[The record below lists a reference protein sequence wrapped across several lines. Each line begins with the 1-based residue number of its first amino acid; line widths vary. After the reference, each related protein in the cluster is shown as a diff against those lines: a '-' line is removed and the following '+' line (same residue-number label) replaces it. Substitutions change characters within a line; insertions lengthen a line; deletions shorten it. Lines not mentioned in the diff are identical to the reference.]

1 MDSPQICNFVL
12 INKHVMEEANL
23 VKDLALILISA
34 GVFTIISKA
43 LKQPLILGYIV
54 AGFLVG
60 PHMGLFP
67 TVTSTAE
74 VKEWSD
80 IGIIFLLF
88 ALGLEFSFK
97 KLLKVGSSA
106 LITAMTQCVGMFILG
121 FLVGEAIG
129 WSNMES
135 IFLGGMLS
143 MSSTTI
149 IIKAYDDLGYKERP
163 FAPLVFGALVF
174 EDLIAVVLMV
184 LLSTMAVSNK
194 FAGGEMLMG
203 LGKLVFFLILWF
215 LVGIY
220 MIPTILKKA
229 HKYLNDEILLLVS
242 LGLCFVMVSLA
253 SLAGFSEALGAFVMG
268 SILAETLESEH
279 IMHLTKGIK
288 DLFGAI
294 FFVSVGMMV
303 DPHIIA
309 TNWGTILVL
318 TITVMVG
325 ILFFST
331 SGAVLAGQG
340 LDNAVHAGFSLAQL
354 GEFSFIIAGLGVS
367 LGVMRDFIYPVIITV
382 SVITTFTTPYMI
394 KAGTPAYEYLIKKL
408 PEQFVLK
415 INSFSSQ
422 ERHNSAA
429 AQNEWKRLI
438 KELALRVLL
447 YGVILIAID
456 LGSHIFLDKYIIS
469 RLDGLTPFV
478 RNLISVVVTLVVMSP
493 FLVGIAISG
502 NDINRSSI
510 KLIKAKQANIW
521 PVISLALLR
530 ILIAMG
536 FVLSVIATHFHLAFW
551 TFLLILAS
559 GVAFFF
565 IGRRSI
571 SKFTIVEDR
580 FMANL
585 NEKEQQQRRMAP
597 VTSKVSDKMSRYNV
611 KTDMLTISPDSLYAG
626 KQLRDLP
633 FRHKSGVNIVK
644 IVRGSRTIMI
654 PTGTEM
660 VFPYD
665 KLLAVGTKEQLA
677 EFRKDMNEN
686 VYVQE
691 PDAETLAPR
700 EFQLDSITLKEDSWL
715 TGKTLLETDMR
726 SYGCMV
732 ISVVSDGQVTTNP
745 KPDYRFKAGD
755 TVWLAGEKSAC
766 EWWD

>member
-1 MDSPQICNFVL
+1 
-12 INKHVMEEANL
+12 MEEANL
-23 VKDLALILISA
+23 LKDLALILISA

-43 LKQPLILGYIV
+43 LKQPLILGYIL

-74 VKEWSD
+74 VSEWSE

-121 FLVGEAIG
+121 FMVGEAIG

-149 IIKAYDDLGYKERP
+149 IIKAYDDLGLKDKP

-184 LLSTMAVSNK
+184 LLSTLAVSNK

-203 LGKLVFFLILWF
+203 LVKLVFFLILWF

-220 MIPTILKKA
+220 LIPTLLKKA
-229 HKYLNDEILLLVS
+229 QKYLNDEILLLVS
-242 LGLCFVMVSLA
+242 IGLCFVMVTLA
-253 SLAGFSEALGAFVMG
+253 TLAGFSAALGAFVMG

-279 IMHLTKGIK
+279 IMQLVKGIK
-288 DLFGAI
+288 DMFGAI

-303 DPHIIA
+303 DPNVIVEY
-309 TNWGTILVL
+309 WGTILVL

-394 KAGTPAYEYLIKKL
+394 KAGTPAFHFLLKKL
-408 PEQFVLK
+408 PSQFVEK
-415 INSFSSQ
+415 INSFSAQ
-422 ERHNSAA
+422 DRDNSAA
-429 AQNEWKRLI
+429 EQNEWKRLI
-438 KELALRVLL
+438 KELALRMLL
-447 YGVILIAID
+447 YGVVLIALN
-456 LGSHIFLDKYIIS
+456 LGSHLFLDKFLNS
-469 RLDGLTPFV
+469 RLDSLSPFV
-478 RNLISVVVTLVVMSP
+478 RNIISVVVTIVLMSP
-493 FLVGIAISG
+493 FLVGFALSGDQISK
-502 NDINRSSI
+502 SSI
-510 KLIKAKQANIW
+510 KLIKEKRSNLW

-536 FVLSVIATHFHLAFW
+536 FVISVIASHFNLAFW
-551 TFLLILAS
+551 TILLIFIS

-571 SKFTIVEDR
+571 SKFTMVEDR

-585 NEKEQQQRRMAP
+585 NEKEQHQRRMTP
-597 VTSKVSDKMSRYNV
+597 VTSSVSDKMSRYNV

-626 KQLRDLP
+626 KPLKELP

-665 KLLAVGTKEQLA
+665 KLLAVGTREQLA
-677 EFRKDMNEN
+677 EFRKDMAEEI
-686 VYVQE
+686 YVPE
-691 PDAETLAPR
+691 KTAADALAPR
-700 EFQLDSITLKEDSWL
+700 EFQLESITLKDDSWL
-715 TGKTLLETDMR
+715 TGKTLRDTNMR

-745 KPDYRFKAGD
+745 QPDYRFKSGD
-755 TVWLAGEKSAC
+755 VVWLAGEKSAC

>member
-1 MDSPQICNFVL
+1 
-12 INKHVMEEANL
+12 MEEANL

-67 TVTSTAE
+67 TVSSTAE

-149 IIKAYDDLGYKERP
+149 IIKAYDDLGYKDRP

-220 MIPTILKKA
+220 MIPTILKKT

-279 IMHLTKGIK
+279 IMHLVKGIK

-303 DPHIIA
+303 DPQVIA
-309 TNWGTILVL
+309 GNWGTILVL
-318 TITVMVG
+318 TITVMAG

-367 LGVMRDFIYPVIITV
+367 LGVMREFIYPVIITV
-382 SVITTFTTPYMI
+382 SVLTTFTTPYMI

-408 PEQFVLK
+408 PEQFVEK

-422 ERHNSAA
+422 DRHNTAA
-429 AQNEWKRLI
+429 AQNEWKKLI

-456 LGSHIFLDKYIIS
+456 LGSHLFLDKYIIN
-469 RLDGLTPFV
+469 RLDGFTPFV
-478 RNLISVVVTLVVMSP
+478 RNLISVVVTLIVMSP
-493 FLVGIAISG
+493 FLVGIAMSG

-530 ILIAMG
+530 IMIAMG
-536 FVLSVIATHFHLAFW
+536 FVVSVIASHFNLAFW
-551 TFLLILAS
+551 TILLILIS

-597 VTSKVSDKMSRYNV
+597 VTSKVTDKMARYNV

-626 KQLRDLP
+626 KPLRDLP

-654 PTGTEM
+654 PTGTEV

-677 EFRKDMNEN
+677 EFRKDMSDN
-686 VYVQE
+686 VSVQE
-691 PDAETLAPR
+691 PDADALAPR

-755 TVWLAGEKSAC
+755 IVWLAGEKSAC

>member
-1 MDSPQICNFVL
+1 
-12 INKHVMEEANL
+12 MEEANL

-67 TVTSTAE
+67 TVSSTAE

-149 IIKAYDDLGYKERP
+149 IIKAYDDLGYKDRP

-220 MIPTILKKA
+220 MIPTILKKT

-279 IMHLTKGIK
+279 IMHLVKGIK

-303 DPHIIA
+303 DPQVIA
-309 TNWGTILVL
+309 GNWGTILVL
-318 TITVMVG
+318 TITVMAG

-367 LGVMRDFIYPVIITV
+367 LGVMREFIYPVIITV
-382 SVITTFTTPYMI
+382 SVLTTFTTPYMI

-408 PEQFVLK
+408 PEQFVEK

-422 ERHNSAA
+422 DRHNTAA
-429 AQNEWKRLI
+429 AQNEWKKLI

-456 LGSHIFLDKYIIS
+456 LGSHLFLDKYIIN
-469 RLDGLTPFV
+469 RLDGFTPFV
-478 RNLISVVVTLVVMSP
+478 RNLISVVVTLIVMSP
-493 FLVGIAISG
+493 FLVGIAMSG

-530 ILIAMG
+530 IMIAMG
-536 FVLSVIATHFHLAFW
+536 FVVSVIASHFNLAFW
-551 TFLLILAS
+551 TILLILIS

-597 VTSKVSDKMSRYNV
+597 VTSKVTDKMARYNV

-626 KQLRDLP
+626 KPLRDLP

-654 PTGTEM
+654 PTGTEV

-677 EFRKDMNEN
+677 EFRKDMSDN
-686 VYVQE
+686 VSVQE
-691 PDAETLAPR
+691 PDADALAPR

-755 TVWLAGEKSAC
+755 IVWLAGEKSAC
-766 EWWD
+766 EWWN

>member
-1 MDSPQICNFVL
+1 MT
-12 INKHVMEEANL
+12 EEANL

-34 GVFTIISKA
+34 GIFTIISKA

-67 TVTSTAE
+67 TVTSTTT
-74 VKEWSD
+74 VDQWSE

-106 LITAMTQCVGMFILG
+106 LITAMTQCLGMFILG

-149 IIKAYDDLGYKERP
+149 IIKAYDDLGMKERP

-203 LGKLVFFLILWF
+203 LAKLVFFLILWF

-229 HKYLNDEILLLVS
+229 HKYLNDEILLVVS
-242 LGLCFVMVSLA
+242 IGLCFVMVTLA
-253 SLAGFSEALGAFVMG
+253 SLAGFSAALGAFVMG

-279 IMHLTKGIK
+279 IMNLVKGIK

-303 DPHIIA
+303 DPQVIVL
-309 TNWGTILVL
+309 NWGTILVL

-367 LGVMRDFIYPVIITV
+367 LGVMRGFIYPVIITV

-394 KAGTPAYEYLIKKL
+394 KAGTPAYHWLMKKL
-408 PEQFVLK
+408 PPRFLER
-415 INSFSSQ
+415 INSFAGQ
-422 ERHNSAA
+422 ERENSAA
-429 AQNEWKRLI
+429 AQNEWKHLI
-438 KELALRVLL
+438 RELSLRVLL
-447 YGVILIAID
+447 YGVILVAINMGEH
-456 LGSHIFLDKYIIS
+456 LLLDKLLNE
-469 RLDGLTPFV
+469 RFDAFTPFA
-478 RNLISVVVTLVVMSP
+478 RNIISVVVTIIVMSP
-493 FLVGIAISG
+493 FLVGIAVSG
-502 NDINRSSI
+502 NDINRSSL
-510 KLIKAKQANIW
+510 KLIRAKQSNIW

-536 FVLSVIATHFHLAFW
+536 FVVSVIASHFDLAFW
-551 TFLLILAS
+551 TILLILVS
-559 GVAFFF
+559 GVVFVS

-571 SKFTIVEDR
+571 SKFTVVEDR

-585 NEKEQQQRRMAP
+585 NEKEQRQRRMTP
-597 VTSKVSDKMSRYNV
+597 VTSSVSDKMSRYNV
-611 KTDMLTISPDSLYAG
+611 KTDMITISADSLYAG
-626 KQLRDLP
+626 KKLRELP

-644 IVRGSRTIMI
+644 ILRGSRSIMI
-654 PTGTEM
+654 PAGDEV
-660 VFPYD
+660 VFPFD
-665 KLLAVGTKEQLA
+665 KLLAVGTREQLQ
-677 EFRKDMNEN
+677 EFRKDMAEN
-686 VYVQE
+686 IFVPEQS
-691 PDAETLAPR
+691 DALAPR
-700 EFQLDSITLKEDSWL
+700 EFELESITLKDDSWL

-732 ISVVSDGQVTTNP
+732 ISVVSEGQVTTNP
-745 KPDYRFKAGD
+745 RPDYRFKSGD

>member
-1 MDSPQICNFVL
+1 
-12 INKHVMEEANL
+12 MEEANL

-67 TVTSTAE
+67 TVTSTVQ

-97 KLLKVGSSA
+97 KLIKVGSSA
-106 LITAMTQCVGMFILG
+106 LITAMTQCLGMFILG

-149 IIKAYDDLGYKERP
+149 IIKAYDDLGYKDRP

-203 LGKLVFFLILWF
+203 LAKLVFFLILWF
-215 LVGIY
+215 LIGIY

-229 HKYLNDEILLLVS
+229 HNYLNDEILLLVS

-303 DPHIIA
+303 DPHVIA
-309 TNWGTILVL
+309 EHWGTILVL
-318 TITVMVG
+318 TITVMTG

-340 LDNAVHAGFSLAQL
+340 LENAVHAGFSLAQL

-394 KAGTPAYEYLIKKL
+394 KAGTPAYLYLIKKL
-408 PEQFVLK
+408 PAQFVNR
-415 INSFSSQ
+415 INAFSTQ
-422 ERHNSAA
+422 ERQNSAA

-438 KELALRVLL
+438 KEVALRVLL
-447 YGVILIAID
+447 YSVILIAID
-456 LGSHIFLDKYIIS
+456 LGSHLFLDKYIIS
-469 RLDGLTPFV
+469 RLDSLTPIV
-478 RNLISVVVTLVVMSP
+478 RNLISVVVTLAVMSP

-502 NDINRSSI
+502 KDINSSSI
-510 KLIKAKQANIW
+510 KLIKAKQSNVW
-521 PVISLALLR
+521 PVISLVLLR
-530 ILIAMG
+530 NLIAMG
-536 FVLSVIATHFHLAFW
+536 FVVSVIASHFNLAFW
-551 TFLLILAS
+551 TILLIIVS
-559 GVAFFF
+559 GVAFFL

-571 SKFTIVEDR
+571 SKFTVVEDR

-585 NEKEQQQRRMAP
+585 NEKEQQQRRMTP
-597 VTSKVSDKMSRYNV
+597 VTSSVSDKMSRYNV
-611 KTDMLTISPDSLYAG
+611 KTDMITISADSLYAG
-626 KQLRDLP
+626 KMLKDLP

-644 IVRGSRTIMI
+644 IIRGSRSIMI
-654 PTGTEM
+654 PKGDEV
-660 VFPYD
+660 VFPFD

-677 EFRKDMNEN
+677 EFRKDMAEN
-686 VYVQE
+686 VYVPE
-691 PDAETLAPR
+691 EADAETLAPR
-700 EFQLDSITLKEDSWL
+700 QFELESITLKEDSWL
-715 TGKTLLETDMR
+715 TGKTLRETDMR

-745 KPDYRFKAGD
+745 KPDYRFKEGD
-755 TVWLAGEKSAC
+755 IVWLAGEKSAC
-766 EWWD
+766 DWWA

>member
-1 MDSPQICNFVL
+1 MT
-12 INKHVMEEANL
+12 EEANL

-34 GVFTIISKA
+34 GIFTIISKA

-67 TVTSTAE
+67 TVTSTTT
-74 VKEWSD
+74 VDQWSE

-106 LITAMTQCVGMFILG
+106 LITAMTQCLGMFILG

-149 IIKAYDDLGYKERP
+149 IIKAYDDLGMKERP

-203 LGKLVFFLILWF
+203 LAKLVFFLILWF

-229 HKYLNDEILLLVS
+229 HKYLNDEILLVVS
-242 LGLCFVMVSLA
+242 IGLCFVMVTLA
-253 SLAGFSEALGAFVMG
+253 SLAGFSAALGAFVMG

-279 IMHLTKGIK
+279 IMNLVKGIK

-303 DPHIIA
+303 DPQVIVL
-309 TNWGTILVL
+309 NWGTILVL

-367 LGVMRDFIYPVIITV
+367 LGVMRGFIYPVIITV

-394 KAGTPAYEYLIKKL
+394 KAGTPAYHWLMKKL
-408 PEQFVLK
+408 PPRFLER
-415 INSFSSQ
+415 INSFAGQ
-422 ERHNSAA
+422 ERENSAA
-429 AQNEWKRLI
+429 AQNEWKHLI
-438 KELALRVLL
+438 RELTLRVLL
-447 YGVILIAID
+447 YGVILVAINMGEH
-456 LGSHIFLDKYIIS
+456 LFLDKLLNE
-469 RLDGLTPFV
+469 RFDAFTPFA
-478 RNLISVVVTLVVMSP
+478 RNIISVVVTIIVMSP
-493 FLVGIAISG
+493 FLVGIAVSG
-502 NDINRSSI
+502 NEINRSSL
-510 KLIKAKQANIW
+510 KLIRAKQSNIW

-536 FVLSVIATHFHLAFW
+536 FVVSVIASHFNLAFW
-551 TFLLILAS
+551 TILLILVS
-559 GVAFFF
+559 GVVFVS

-571 SKFTIVEDR
+571 SKFTVVEDR

-585 NEKEQQQRRMAP
+585 NEKEQRQRRMTP
-597 VTSKVSDKMSRYNV
+597 VTSSVSDKMSRYNV
-611 KTDMLTISPDSLYAG
+611 KTDMITISADSLYAG
-626 KQLRDLP
+626 KKLRELP

-644 IVRGSRTIMI
+644 ILRGSRSIMI
-654 PTGTEM
+654 PAGDEV
-660 VFPYD
+660 VFPFD
-665 KLLAVGTKEQLA
+665 KLLAVGTREQLQ
-677 EFRKDMNEN
+677 EFRKDMAEN
-686 VYVQE
+686 IFVPEQS
-691 PDAETLAPR
+691 DALAPR
-700 EFQLDSITLKEDSWL
+700 EFELESITLKDDSWL

-732 ISVVSDGQVTTNP
+732 ISVVSEGQVTTNP
-745 KPDYRFKAGD
+745 RPDYRFKSGD

>member
-1 MDSPQICNFVL
+1 
-12 INKHVMEEANL
+12 MEEANL

-67 TVTSTAE
+67 TVSSTAE

-149 IIKAYDDLGYKERP
+149 IIKAYDDLGYKDRP

-203 LGKLVFFLILWF
+203 LAKLVFFLILWF

-279 IMHLTKGIK
+279 IMHLVKGIK

-303 DPHIIA
+303 DPQVIA
-309 TNWGTILVL
+309 GHWGTILVL
-318 TITVMVG
+318 TITVMLG
-325 ILFFST
+325 ILFCST

-408 PEQFVLK
+408 PEDFVKK

-422 ERHNSAA
+422 ERNNTAA

-438 KELALRVLL
+438 KQLALRVLL

-456 LGSHIFLDKYIIS
+456 LGSHLFLDKYIIN
-469 RLDGLTPFV
+469 RLDSVAPFV
-478 RNLISVVVTLVVMSP
+478 RNLISVVITLVVMSP

-510 KLIKAKQANIW
+510 KLIKARQANVW

-551 TFLLILAS
+551 TFLLILVS

-597 VTSKVSDKMSRYNV
+597 VTSKVSDKMARYNV

-686 VYVQE
+686 VSVQE
-691 PDAETLAPR
+691 PDADALAPR

-732 ISVVSDGQVTTNP
+732 ISVVSDGQITTNP
-745 KPDYRFKAGD
+745 KPDYRFRAGD
-755 TVWLAGEKSAC
+755 IVWLAGEKSAC

>member
-1 MDSPQICNFVL
+1 
-12 INKHVMEEANL
+12 MEEANL

-149 IIKAYDDLGYKERP
+149 IIKAYDDLGYKDRP

-203 LGKLVFFLILWF
+203 LAKLVFFLILWF

-279 IMHLTKGIK
+279 IMHLTQGIK

-303 DPHIIA
+303 DPHVIA
-309 TNWGTILVL
+309 EHWGTILVL
-318 TITVMVG
+318 TITVMAG
-325 ILFFST
+325 ILFCST

-394 KAGTPAYEYLIKKL
+394 KAGTPAYQYLLKKL
-408 PEQFVLK
+408 PEQFVAK

-422 ERHNSAA
+422 ERNNTAA

-438 KELALRVLL
+438 KQLALRVLL

-456 LGSHIFLDKYIIS
+456 LGSHLFLDKYIIN
-469 RLDGLTPFV
+469 RLDSFAPFV
-478 RNLISVVVTLVVMSP
+478 RNLISVIITLVVMSP

-502 NDINRSSI
+502 DDINRSSI
-510 KLIKAKQANIW
+510 KLIKARQANVW

-551 TFLLILAS
+551 TFLLILVS

-686 VYVQE
+686 VFVQE
-691 PDAETLAPR
+691 PAADALAPR

-732 ISVVSDGQVTTNP
+732 ISVVSDGQITTNP
-745 KPDYRFKAGD
+745 KPDYRFRAGD
-755 TVWLAGEKSAC
+755 IVWLAGEKSAC

>member
-1 MDSPQICNFVL
+1 
-12 INKHVMEEANL
+12 MEEANL

-149 IIKAYDDLGYKERP
+149 IIKAYDDLGYKDRP

-203 LGKLVFFLILWF
+203 LAKLVFFLILWF

-303 DPHIIA
+303 DPHVIA
-309 TNWGTILVL
+309 EHWGTILVL
-318 TITVMVG
+318 TITVMAG

-394 KAGTPAYEYLIKKL
+394 KAGTPAYEFLIKKL
-408 PEQFVLK
+408 PEQFVNR
-415 INSFSSQ
+415 INSFSTQ
-422 ERHNSAA
+422 DRNNTAA

-438 KELALRVLL
+438 KNLALRVLL

-469 RLDGLTPFV
+469 RLESLTPFV
-478 RNLISVVVTLVVMSP
+478 RNLISVVITLAVMSP

-502 NDINRSSI
+502 DDINRSSI
-510 KLIKAKQANIW
+510 KLIKARQANLW

-536 FVLSVIATHFHLAFW
+536 FVLSVIATHFNLAFW
-551 TFLLILAS
+551 TFLLILVS

-585 NEKEQQQRRMAP
+585 NEKEQRQRRMAP
-597 VTSKVSDKMSRYNV
+597 VSSSVSDKMSRYNV
-611 KTDMLTISPDSLYAG
+611 KTDMITISADSLYAG
-626 KQLRDLP
+626 KMLRDLP

-644 IVRGSRTIMI
+644 IIRGSRSIMI
-654 PTGTEM
+654 PKGEEM
-660 VFPYD
+660 IFPMD

-677 EFRKDMNEN
+677 EFRKDMTEN
-686 VYVQE
+686 VYVPE
-691 PDAETLAPR
+691 ETDADALAPR
-700 EFQLDSITLKEDSWL
+700 AFELESITLKEDSWL
-715 TGKTLLETDMR
+715 TGKTLRETDMR

-755 TVWLAGEKSAC
+755 IVWLAGEKSAC
-766 EWWD
+766 DWWA

>member
-1 MDSPQICNFVL
+1 
-12 INKHVMEEANL
+12 MEEANL

-67 TVTSTAE
+67 TVTSTVQ

-97 KLLKVGSSA
+97 KLIKVGSSA
-106 LITAMTQCVGMFILG
+106 LITAMTQCLGMFILG

-149 IIKAYDDLGYKERP
+149 IIKAYDDLGYKDRP

-203 LGKLVFFLILWF
+203 LAKLVFFLILWF
-215 LVGIY
+215 LIGIY

-229 HKYLNDEILLLVS
+229 HNYLNDEILLLVS

-303 DPHIIA
+303 DPHVIA
-309 TNWGTILVL
+309 EHWGTILVL
-318 TITVMVG
+318 TITVMTG

-340 LDNAVHAGFSLAQL
+340 LENAVHAGFSLAQL

-394 KAGTPAYEYLIKKL
+394 KAGTPAYLYLIKKL
-408 PEQFVLK
+408 PAQFVNR
-415 INSFSSQ
+415 INAFSTQ
-422 ERHNSAA
+422 ERQNSAA

-438 KELALRVLL
+438 KEVALRVLL
-447 YGVILIAID
+447 YSVILIAID
-456 LGSHIFLDKYIIS
+456 LGSHLFLDKYIIS
-469 RLDGLTPFV
+469 RLDSLTPIV
-478 RNLISVVVTLVVMSP
+478 RNLISVVVTLAVMSP

-502 NDINRSSI
+502 KDINSSSI
-510 KLIKAKQANIW
+510 KLIKAKQSNVW
-521 PVISLALLR
+521 PVISLVLLR
-530 ILIAMG
+530 NLIAMG
-536 FVLSVIATHFHLAFW
+536 FVVSVIASHFNLAFW
-551 TFLLILAS
+551 TILLIIVS
-559 GVAFFF
+559 GVAFFL

-571 SKFTIVEDR
+571 SKFTVVEDR

-585 NEKEQQQRRMAP
+585 NEKEQQQRRMTP
-597 VTSKVSDKMSRYNV
+597 VTSSVSDKMSRYNV
-611 KTDMLTISPDSLYAG
+611 KTDMITISADSLYAG
-626 KQLRDLP
+626 KMLKDLP

-644 IVRGSRTIMI
+644 IIRGSRSIMI
-654 PTGTEM
+654 PKGEEM
-660 VFPYD
+660 VFPFD
-665 KLLAVGTKEQLA
+665 KLIAVGTKEQLS
-677 EFRKDMNEN
+677 EFRKDMTES
-686 VYVQE
+686 VYV
-691 PDAETLAPR
+691 PDEKDTDTLAPR
-700 EFQLDSITLKEDSWL
+700 AFQLDSIILKEDSWL
-715 TGKTLLETDMR
+715 TGKTLRETDMR

-745 KPDYRFKAGD
+745 KPDYRFKEGD
-755 TVWLAGEKSAC
+755 IVWLAGEKSAC

>member
-1 MDSPQICNFVL
+1 MS
-12 INKHVMEEANL
+12 EEANL
-23 VKDLALILISA
+23 LKDLALILISA

-43 LKQPLILGYIV
+43 LKQPLILGYIL

-74 VKEWSD
+74 VSEWSE

-121 FLVGEAIG
+121 FMVGEAIG

-149 IIKAYDDLGYKERP
+149 IIKAYDDLGLKDKP

-184 LLSTMAVSNK
+184 LLSTLAVSNK

-203 LGKLVFFLILWF
+203 LIKLVFFLILWF

-220 MIPTILKKA
+220 LIPTLLKKA
-229 HKYLNDEILLLVS
+229 QKYLNDEILLLVS
-242 LGLCFVMVSLA
+242 IGLCFVMVTLA
-253 SLAGFSEALGAFVMG
+253 TLAGFSAALGAFVMG

-279 IMHLTKGIK
+279 IMQLVKGIK
-288 DLFGAI
+288 DMFGAI

-303 DPHIIA
+303 DPNVIA
-309 TNWGTILVL
+309 QYWGTILVL

-394 KAGTPAYEYLIKKL
+394 KAGTPAFHFLLKKL
-408 PEQFVLK
+408 PSQFVEK
-415 INSFSSQ
+415 INSFSAQ
-422 ERHNSAA
+422 DRDNTAA
-429 AQNEWKRLI
+429 EQNEWKRLI
-438 KELALRVLL
+438 KELALRMLL
-447 YGVILIAID
+447 YGVVLIALN
-456 LGSHIFLDKYIIS
+456 LGSHLFLDKFLNN
-469 RLDGLTPFV
+469 RLDSLTPFV
-478 RNLISVVVTLVVMSP
+478 RNLISVVVTIVLMSP
-493 FLVGIAISG
+493 FLVGFALSGDQISK
-502 NDINRSSI
+502 SSI
-510 KLIKAKQANIW
+510 KLIKEKRSNLW

-536 FVLSVIATHFHLAFW
+536 FVISVIASHFNLAFW
-551 TFLLILAS
+551 TILLIFIS

-585 NEKEQQQRRMAP
+585 NEKEQHQRRLAP
-597 VTSKVSDKMSRYNV
+597 VTSSVTDKMSRYNV

-626 KQLRDLP
+626 KSLRELP
-633 FRHKSGVNIVK
+633 FRNKSGVNIVK
-644 IVRGSRTIMI
+644 IVRGSRSIMI
-654 PTGTEM
+654 PTGSEM

-677 EFRKDMNEN
+677 EFRKDMAED
-686 VYVQE
+686 VYVPE
-691 PDAETLAPR
+691 KTAADALAPR
-700 EFQLDSITLKEDSWL
+700 EFQLESITLKDDSWL
-715 TGKTLLETDMR
+715 TGKTLRETDMR

-732 ISVVSDGQVTTNP
+732 ISVVSDGQITTNP
-745 KPDYRFKAGD
+745 KPDYRFKSGD
-755 TVWLAGEKSAC
+755 LVWLAGEKSAC

>member
-1 MDSPQICNFVL
+1 
-12 INKHVMEEANL
+12 MEEANL

-149 IIKAYDDLGYKERP
+149 IIKAYDDLGYKDRP

-203 LGKLVFFLILWF
+203 LAKLVFFLILWF
-215 LVGIY
+215 LIGIY

-279 IMHLTKGIK
+279 IMDLTKGIK

-303 DPHIIA
+303 DPHVIA
-309 TNWGTILVL
+309 EHWGTILVL
-318 TITVMVG
+318 TITVMLG
-325 ILFFST
+325 ILFCST

-394 KAGTPAYEYLIKKL
+394 KAGTPAYEYLLKKL
-408 PEQFVLK
+408 PEQFVAK

-422 ERHNSAA
+422 ERNNTAA

-438 KELALRVLL
+438 KQLALRVLL

-456 LGSHIFLDKYIIS
+456 LGSHLFLDKVIIS
-469 RLDGLTPFV
+469 RLDGLSPFV
-478 RNLISVVVTLVVMSP
+478 RNLISVIVTLVVMSP

-502 NDINRSSI
+502 DEINRSSI
-510 KLIKAKQANIW
+510 KLIKARQANIW

-536 FVLSVIATHFHLAFW
+536 FVLSVIATHFNLAFW
-551 TFLLILAS
+551 TFFLILVS

-686 VYVQE
+686 VFVQE
-691 PDAETLAPR
+691 PAADALAPR

-755 TVWLAGEKSAC
+755 IVWLAGEKSAC

>member
-1 MDSPQICNFVL
+1 
-12 INKHVMEEANL
+12 MEEANL

-67 TVTSTAE
+67 TVTSTVQ

-97 KLLKVGSSA
+97 KLIKVGSSA
-106 LITAMTQCVGMFILG
+106 LITAMTQCLGMFILG

-149 IIKAYDDLGYKERP
+149 IIKAYDDLGYKDRP

-203 LGKLVFFLILWF
+203 LAKLVFFLILWF
-215 LVGIY
+215 LIGIY

-229 HKYLNDEILLLVS
+229 HNYLNDEILLLVS

-303 DPHIIA
+303 DPHVIA
-309 TNWGTILVL
+309 EHWGTILVL
-318 TITVMVG
+318 TITVMTG

-340 LDNAVHAGFSLAQL
+340 LENAVHAGFSLAQL

-394 KAGTPAYEYLIKKL
+394 KAGTPAYLYLIKKL
-408 PEQFVLK
+408 PAQFVNR
-415 INSFSSQ
+415 INAFSTQ
-422 ERHNSAA
+422 ERQNSAA

-438 KELALRVLL
+438 KEVALRVLL
-447 YGVILIAID
+447 YSVILIAID
-456 LGSHIFLDKYIIS
+456 LGSHLFLDKYIIS
-469 RLDGLTPFV
+469 RLDSLTPIV
-478 RNLISVVVTLVVMSP
+478 RNLISVVVTLAVMSP

-502 NDINRSSI
+502 KDINSSSI
-510 KLIKAKQANIW
+510 KLIKAKQSNVW
-521 PVISLALLR
+521 PVISLVLLR
-530 ILIAMG
+530 NLIAMG
-536 FVLSVIATHFHLAFW
+536 FVVSVIASHFNLAFW
-551 TFLLILAS
+551 TILLIIVS
-559 GVAFFF
+559 GVAFFL

-571 SKFTIVEDR
+571 SKFTVVEDR

-585 NEKEQQQRRMAP
+585 NEKEQQQRRMTP
-597 VTSKVSDKMSRYNV
+597 VTSSVSDKMSRYNV
-611 KTDMLTISPDSLYAG
+611 KTDMITISADSLYAG
-626 KQLRDLP
+626 KMLKDLP

-644 IVRGSRTIMI
+644 IIRGSRSIMI
-654 PTGTEM
+654 PKGEEM
-660 VFPYD
+660 VFPFD
-665 KLLAVGTKEQLA
+665 KLIAVGTKEQLS
-677 EFRKDMNEN
+677 EFRKDMTES
-686 VYVQE
+686 VYV
-691 PDAETLAPR
+691 PDEKDTDTLAPR
-700 EFQLDSITLKEDSWL
+700 AFQLDSITLKEDSWL
-715 TGKTLLETDMR
+715 TGKTLRETDMR

-745 KPDYRFKAGD
+745 KSHYRFKEGD
-755 TVWLAGEKSAC
+755 IVWLAGEKSAC

>member
-1 MDSPQICNFVL
+1 MD
-12 INKHVMEEANL
+12 EANL
-23 VKDLALILISA
+23 LKDLALILISA

-43 LKQPLILGYIV
+43 LKQPLILGYIL

-74 VKEWSD
+74 VSEWSE

-121 FLVGEAIG
+121 FMVGEAIG

-149 IIKAYDDLGYKERP
+149 IIKAYDDLGLKDRP

-184 LLSTMAVSNK
+184 LLSTLAVSNK
-194 FAGGEMLMG
+194 FAGGEMFMG
-203 LGKLVFFLILWF
+203 LVKLVFFLILWF

-220 MIPTILKKA
+220 LIPTLLKKA
-229 HKYLNDEILLLVS
+229 HNYLNDEILLLVS
-242 LGLCFVMVSLA
+242 IGLCFVMVTLA
-253 SLAGFSEALGAFVMG
+253 TLAGFSAALGAFVMG

-279 IMHLTKGIK
+279 IMHLVKGIK
-288 DLFGAI
+288 DMFGAI

-303 DPHIIA
+303 DPDVIA
-309 TNWGTILVL
+309 EYWGTILVL

-367 LGVMRDFIYPVIITV
+367 LGVMRDFIYPVVITV

-394 KAGTPAYEYLIKKL
+394 KAGTPAYHFLLKKL
-408 PEQFVLK
+408 PPQFVEK
-415 INSFSSQ
+415 INSFSAQ
-422 ERHNSAA
+422 ERDNSAA
-429 AQNEWKRLI
+429 EQNEWKRLI
-438 KELALRVLL
+438 KELALRMLL
-447 YGVILIAID
+447 YGVVLIALN
-456 LGSHIFLDKYIIS
+456 LGSHLFLDKFLNS
-469 RLDGLTPFV
+469 RLDSLTPLV
-478 RNLISVVVTLVVMSP
+478 RNIISVVTTIVIMSP
-493 FLVGIAISG
+493 FLVGFALSGEQISK
-502 NDINRSSI
+502 SSI
-510 KLIKAKQANIW
+510 KLIKEKRSNLW

-536 FVLSVIATHFHLAFW
+536 FVISVIASHFNLAFW
-551 TFLLILAS
+551 TILLIFIS

-585 NEKEQQQRRMAP
+585 NEKEEQQRKMAP
-597 VTSKVSDKMSRYNV
+597 VTSSVSDKMSRYNV
-611 KTDMLTISPDSLYAG
+611 KTDMITISPDSLYAG
-626 KQLRDLP
+626 KPLMELP

-644 IVRGSRTIMI
+644 IVRGNRTIMI
-654 PTGTEM
+654 PRGTEV

-665 KLLAVGTKEQLA
+665 KLLAVGTREQLA
-677 EFRKDMNEN
+677 EFRKDMADNL
-686 VYVQE
+686 YVPE
-691 PDAETLAPR
+691 KTGADTLAPR
-700 EFQLDSITLKEDSWL
+700 EFQLESITLKDDSWL
-715 TGKTLLETDMR
+715 TGKTLRETDMR

-732 ISVVSDGQVTTNP
+732 ISVVSEGQVTTNP
-745 KPDYRFKAGD
+745 TPDYRFKAGD
-755 TVWLAGEKSAC
+755 IVWLAGEKSAC

>member
-1 MDSPQICNFVL
+1 MHCKNYNMS
-12 INKHVMEEANL
+12 EEANL

-67 TVTSTAE
+67 TVTSTVQ

-97 KLLKVGSSA
+97 KLIKVGSSA
-106 LITAMTQCVGMFILG
+106 LITAMTQCLGMFILG

-149 IIKAYDDLGYKERP
+149 IIKAYDDLGYKDRP

-194 FAGGEMLMG
+194 FAGGEMLIG
-203 LGKLVFFLILWF
+203 LAKLVFFLILWF

-279 IMHLTKGIK
+279 IMDLTKGIK

-303 DPHIIA
+303 DPHVIA
-309 TNWGTILVL
+309 EHWGTILVL
-318 TITVMVG
+318 TITVMAG

-331 SGAVLAGQG
+331 SGAILAGQG

-394 KAGTPAYEYLIKKL
+394 KAGTPAYQYLIRKL
-408 PEQFVLK
+408 PAQFVNK
-415 INSFSSQ
+415 VNSFSSQ
-422 ERHNSAA
+422 DRKNTAA

-438 KELALRVLL
+438 RQLAVRVLL
-447 YGVILIAID
+447 YSVILIAID
-456 LGSHIFLDKYIIS
+456 LGSHLFLDKYIIS
-469 RLDGLTPFV
+469 RLDSLTPFV
-478 RNLISVVVTLVVMSP
+478 RNLISVLITIAVMSP

-502 NDINRSSI
+502 DDINRSSI
-510 KLIKAKQANIW
+510 KLIKARQANVW

-536 FVLSVIATHFHLAFW
+536 FVVSVIASHFHLAFW
-551 TFLLILAS
+551 TILLIIVS

-571 SKFTIVEDR
+571 SKFTSVEDR

-585 NEKEQQQRRMAP
+585 NEKEQRQRRMTP
-597 VTSKVSDKMSRYNV
+597 VTSSVSDKMSRYNV
-611 KTDMLTISPDSLYAG
+611 KTDMITISADSLYAG
-626 KQLRDLP
+626 KMLKDLP

-644 IVRGSRTIMI
+644 IIRGSRSIMI
-654 PTGTEM
+654 PKGEEM

-665 KLLAVGTKEQLA
+665 KLIAVGTKEQLA
-677 EFRKDMNEN
+677 EFRKDMTES
-686 VYVQE
+686 VYV
-691 PDAETLAPR
+691 PDEKDTDTLAPR
-700 EFQLDSITLKEDSWL
+700 AFQLDSITLKEDSWL
-715 TGKTLLETDMR
+715 TGKTLRETDMR

-745 KPDYRFKAGD
+745 KPDYRFKEGD
-755 TVWLAGEKSAC
+755 IVWLAGEKSAC

>member
-1 MDSPQICNFVL
+1 
-12 INKHVMEEANL
+12 
-23 VKDLALILISA
+23 
-34 GVFTIISKA
+34 
-43 LKQPLILGYIV
+43 
-54 AGFLVG
+54 
-60 PHMGLFP
+60 
-67 TVTSTAE
+67 
-74 VKEWSD
+74 
-80 IGIIFLLF
+80 
-88 ALGLEFSFK
+88 
-97 KLLKVGSSA
+97 
-106 LITAMTQCVGMFILG
+106 
-121 FLVGEAIG
+121 
-129 WSNMES
+129 
-135 IFLGGMLS
+135 GMLS

-149 IIKAYDDLGYKERP
+149 IIKAYDDLGYKDRP

-203 LGKLVFFLILWF
+203 LAKLVFFLILWF

-229 HKYLNDEILLLVS
+229 QKYLNDEILLLVS
-242 LGLCFVMVSLA
+242 LGLCFAMVSLA

-303 DPHIIA
+303 DPHVIA
-309 TNWGTILVL
+309 EHWGTILVL
-318 TITVMVG
+318 TITVMAG

-340 LDNAVHAGFSLAQL
+340 LDNALHAGFSLAQL

-394 KAGTPAYEYLIKKL
+394 KAGTPAYQYLIRKL
-408 PEQFVLK
+408 PEQFVAR
-415 INSFSSQ
+415 INSFSSL
-422 ERHNSAA
+422 ERNNTAA

-438 KELALRVLL
+438 KEVSLRVLL

-456 LGSHIFLDKYIIS
+456 LGSHLFLDKVIIS
-469 RLDGLTPFV
+469 RLDGFTPFV
-478 RNLISVVVTLVVMSP
+478 RNLISVVITLVVMSP

-502 NDINRSSI
+502 DEINRSSI
-510 KLIKAKQANIW
+510 KLIKARQANVW

-536 FVLSVIATHFHLAFW
+536 FVLSVIATHFNLAFW
-551 TFLLILAS
+551 TFLLILIS

-597 VTSKVSDKMSRYNV
+597 VTSSVSDKMSRYNV
-611 KTDMLTISPDSLYAG
+611 KTDMITISADSLYAG
-626 KQLRDLP
+626 KMLKDLP

-644 IVRGSRTIMI
+644 IIRGSRSIMI
-654 PTGTEM
+654 PKGDEV
-660 VFPYD
+660 VFPFD

-677 EFRKDMNEN
+677 EFRKDMADN
-686 VYVQE
+686 VYVPAE
-691 PDAETLAPR
+691 ADADTLAPR
-700 EFQLDSITLKEDSWL
+700 QFELESITLKEDSWL
-715 TGKTLLETDMR
+715 TGKTLRETDMR

-745 KPDYRFKAGD
+745 KPDYRFKEGD
-755 TVWLAGEKSAC
+755 VVWLAGEKSAC
-766 EWWD
+766 DWWA

>member
-1 MDSPQICNFVL
+1 
-12 INKHVMEEANL
+12 MEEANL

-67 TVTSTAE
+67 TVSSTAD
-74 VKEWSD
+74 VSEWSD

-106 LITAMTQCVGMFILG
+106 LITAMAQCVGMFILG

-149 IIKAYDDLGYKERP
+149 IIKAYDDLGMKERP

-220 MIPTILKKA
+220 LIPTLLKKA

-242 LGLCFVMVSLA
+242 LGLCFAMVTLA

-268 SILAETLESEH
+268 SIMAETLESEH
-279 IMHLTKGIK
+279 IMDLTKGIK

-303 DPHIIA
+303 DPTVIA
-309 TNWGTILVL
+309 EHWGTILVL
-318 TITVMVG
+318 TITVMAG

-331 SGAVLAGQG
+331 SGAIVAGQG

-394 KAGTPAYEYLIKKL
+394 KAGTPAYQYLIKKL
-408 PEQFVLK
+408 PEQFVRR
-415 INSFSSQ
+415 INSFSSN
-422 ERHNSAA
+422 ERHNTAA
-429 AQNEWKRLI
+429 AQNEWKKLI
-438 KELALRVLL
+438 KALSLRVLL
-447 YGVILIAID
+447 YGVILVAID
-456 LGSHIFLDKYIIS
+456 LGSHLFLDKLIIN
-469 RLDGLTPFV
+469 RVDGLTPFV

-502 NDINRSSI
+502 NAINRSSI
-510 KLIKAKQANIW
+510 KLIRVKQANIW

-536 FVLSVIATHFHLAFW
+536 FVVSVIASHFNLAFW
-551 TFLLILAS
+551 TILLILAA

-585 NEKEQQQRRMAP
+585 NEKEQRQRRMAP
-597 VTSKVSDKMSRYNV
+597 VTSSVSDKMSRYNV
-611 KTDMLTISPDSLYAG
+611 KTDMITISADSLYAG
-626 KQLRDLP
+626 KKLKDLP

-644 IVRGSRTIMI
+644 IIRGSRSIMI
-654 PTGTEM
+654 PTGDEM
-660 VFPYD
+660 IFPMD

-677 EFRKDMNEN
+677 EFRKDMVEN
-686 VYVQE
+686 VYV
-691 PDAETLAPR
+691 PDESDSDNLAPR
-700 EFQLDSITLKEDSWL
+700 QFELESITLKADSWL
-715 TGKTLLETDMR
+715 TGKSLSETDMR

-745 KPDYRFKAGD
+745 RPDYRFKEGD
-755 TVWLAGEKSAC
+755 IVWLAGEKSAC
-766 EWWD
+766 EWWA

>member
-1 MDSPQICNFVL
+1 
-12 INKHVMEEANL
+12 MEEANL

-149 IIKAYDDLGYKERP
+149 IIKAYDDLGYKDRP

-203 LGKLVFFLILWF
+203 LAKLVFFLILWF

-303 DPHIIA
+303 DPHVIA
-309 TNWGTILVL
+309 EHWGTILVL
-318 TITVMVG
+318 TITVMLG
-325 ILFFST
+325 ILFCST

-394 KAGTPAYEYLIKKL
+394 KAGTPAYQYLLKKL
-408 PEQFVLK
+408 PEQFVAK

-422 ERHNSAA
+422 ERNNTAA

-438 KELALRVLL
+438 KQLALRVLL

-456 LGSHIFLDKYIIS
+456 LGSHLFLDKVIIS
-469 RLDGLTPFV
+469 RLDGLSPFV
-478 RNLISVVVTLVVMSP
+478 RNLISVIVTLVVMSP

-502 NDINRSSI
+502 DEINRSSI
-510 KLIKAKQANIW
+510 KLIKARQANIW

-536 FVLSVIATHFHLAFW
+536 FVLSVIATHFNLAFW
-551 TFLLILAS
+551 TFFLILIS

-686 VYVQE
+686 VFVQE
-691 PDAETLAPR
+691 PAADALAPR

-755 TVWLAGEKSAC
+755 IVWLAGEKSAC

>member
-1 MDSPQICNFVL
+1 
-12 INKHVMEEANL
+12 MEEANL

-97 KLLKVGSSA
+97 KLIKVGSSA
-106 LITAMTQCVGMFILG
+106 LITAMTQCLGMFILG

-149 IIKAYDDLGYKERP
+149 IIKAYDDLGYKDRP

-203 LGKLVFFLILWF
+203 LAKLVFFLILWF

-242 LGLCFVMVSLA
+242 LGLCFAMVSLA

-303 DPHIIA
+303 DPHVIA
-309 TNWGTILVL
+309 EHWGTILVL
-318 TITVMVG
+318 TITVMAG

-394 KAGTPAYEYLIKKL
+394 KAGTPAYQYLIRKL
-408 PEQFVLK
+408 PEQFVAR
-415 INSFSSQ
+415 INSFSSL
-422 ERHNSAA
+422 ERNNTAA

-438 KELALRVLL
+438 KEVSLRVLL

-456 LGSHIFLDKYIIS
+456 LGSHLFLDKVIIS
-469 RLDGLTPFV
+469 RLDGFTPFV
-478 RNLISVVVTLVVMSP
+478 RNLISVVITLVVMSP

-502 NDINRSSI
+502 DEINRSSI
-510 KLIKAKQANIW
+510 KLIKARQANVW

-551 TFLLILAS
+551 TFLLILIS

-597 VTSKVSDKMSRYNV
+597 VTSSVSDKMSRYNV
-611 KTDMLTISPDSLYAG
+611 KTDMITISADSLYAG
-626 KQLRDLP
+626 KMLKDLP

-644 IVRGSRTIMI
+644 IIRGSRSIMI
-654 PTGTEM
+654 PKGDEV
-660 VFPYD
+660 VFPFD

-677 EFRKDMNEN
+677 EFRKDMADN
-686 VYVQE
+686 VYVPAE
-691 PDAETLAPR
+691 ADADTLAPR
-700 EFQLDSITLKEDSWL
+700 QFELESITLKEDSWL
-715 TGKTLLETDMR
+715 TGKTLRETDMR

-745 KPDYRFKAGD
+745 KPDYRFKEGD
-755 TVWLAGEKSAC
+755 IVWLAGEKSAC
-766 EWWD
+766 DWWA

>member
-1 MDSPQICNFVL
+1 
-12 INKHVMEEANL
+12 MEEANL

-97 KLLKVGSSA
+97 KLIKVGSSA
-106 LITAMTQCVGMFILG
+106 LITAITQCVGMFILG

-149 IIKAYDDLGYKERP
+149 IIKAYDDLGYKDRP

-203 LGKLVFFLILWF
+203 LAKLVFFLILWF

-253 SLAGFSEALGAFVMG
+253 SVAGFSEALGAFVMG

-303 DPHIIA
+303 DPHVIA
-309 TNWGTILVL
+309 EHWGTILVL
-318 TITVMVG
+318 TITVMAG

-394 KAGTPAYEYLIKKL
+394 KAGTPAYQYLIKKL
-408 PEQFVLK
+408 PEQFVAK

-422 ERHNSAA
+422 ERNNTAA

-438 KELALRVLL
+438 KEVSLRVLL

-456 LGSHIFLDKYIIS
+456 LGSHLFLDKIIIS
-469 RLDGLTPFV
+469 RLDGFTPFV
-478 RNLISVVVTLVVMSP
+478 RNLISVVITLVVMSP

-502 NDINRSSI
+502 DEINRSSI
-510 KLIKAKQANIW
+510 KLIKARQANVW

-536 FVLSVIATHFHLAFW
+536 FVLSVIATHFNLAFW
-551 TFLLILAS
+551 TFLLILIS

-597 VTSKVSDKMSRYNV
+597 VTSSVSDKMSRYNV
-611 KTDMLTISPDSLYAG
+611 KTDMITISADSLYAG
-626 KQLRDLP
+626 KMLKDLP

-644 IVRGSRTIMI
+644 IIRGSRSIMI
-654 PTGTEM
+654 PKGDEV
-660 VFPYD
+660 VFPFD

-677 EFRKDMNEN
+677 EFRKDMAEN
-686 VYVQE
+686 VYVPE
-691 PDAETLAPR
+691 EADAETLAPR
-700 EFQLDSITLKEDSWL
+700 QFELESITLKEDSWL
-715 TGKTLLETDMR
+715 TGKTLRETDMR

-745 KPDYRFKAGD
+745 KPDDRFKEGD
-755 TVWLAGEKSAC
+755 IVWLAGEKSAC
-766 EWWD
+766 DWWA

>member
-1 MDSPQICNFVL
+1 MT
-12 INKHVMEEANL
+12 EEANL

-34 GVFTIISKA
+34 GIFTIISKA

-67 TVTSTAE
+67 TVTSTTT
-74 VKEWSD
+74 VDQWSE

-106 LITAMTQCVGMFILG
+106 LITAMTQCLGMFILG

-149 IIKAYDDLGYKERP
+149 IIKAYDDLGMKERP

-184 LLSTMAVSNK
+184 LLSTLAVSNK

-203 LGKLVFFLILWF
+203 LTKLVFFLILWF

-220 MIPTILKKA
+220 LIPTLLKKA
-229 HKYLNDEILLLVS
+229 HKYLNDEILLVVS
-242 LGLCFVMVSLA
+242 IGLCFVMVTLA
-253 SLAGFSEALGAFVMG
+253 SLAGFSAALGAFVMG

-279 IMHLTKGIK
+279 IMNLVKGIK

-303 DPHIIA
+303 DPQVIVL
-309 TNWGTILVL
+309 NWGTILVL
-318 TITVMVG
+318 TITVMAG

-367 LGVMRDFIYPVIITV
+367 LGVMRGFIYPVIITV

-394 KAGTPAYEYLIKKL
+394 KAGTPAYHWLMKKL
-408 PEQFVLK
+408 PPRFLER
-415 INSFSSQ
+415 INSFAGQ
-422 ERHNSAA
+422 ERENSAA

-438 KELALRVLL
+438 KELSLRVLL
-447 YGVILIAID
+447 YGVILAAINMGEH
-456 LGSHIFLDKYIIS
+456 LFLDKLLNE
-469 RLDGLTPFV
+469 RFDAFTPFV
-478 RNLISVVVTLVVMSP
+478 RNIISVVVTIIVMSP
-493 FLVGIAISG
+493 FLVGIAVSG
-502 NDINRSSI
+502 DQINRSSL
-510 KLIKAKQANIW
+510 KLIRAKQANIW

-536 FVLSVIATHFHLAFW
+536 FVVSVIASHFNMAFW
-551 TFLLILAS
+551 TILLIIVS
-559 GVAFFF
+559 GVVFVS

-571 SKFTIVEDR
+571 SKFTVVEDR

-585 NEKEQQQRRMAP
+585 NEKEQSQRRMSP
-597 VTSKVSDKMSRYNV
+597 VTSSVSDKMSRYNV
-611 KTDMLTISPDSLYAG
+611 KTDMITISADSLYAG
-626 KQLRDLP
+626 KRLRELP

-644 IVRGSRTIMI
+644 ILRGSRSIMI
-654 PTGTEM
+654 PTGDEV
-660 VFPYD
+660 VFPFD
-665 KLLAVGTKEQLA
+665 KLLAVGTREQLQ
-677 EFRKDMNEN
+677 EFRKDMAESIF
-686 VYVQE
+686 VPEQS
-691 PDAETLAPR
+691 DALAPR
-700 EFQLDSITLKEDSWL
+700 EFELESITLKDDSWL

-732 ISVVSDGQVTTNP
+732 ISVVSEGQVTTNP
-745 KPDYRFKAGD
+745 RPDYRFKSGD

>member
-1 MDSPQICNFVL
+1 
-12 INKHVMEEANL
+12 MEEANL

-67 TVTSTAE
+67 TVTSTVQ

-97 KLLKVGSSA
+97 KLIKVGSSA
-106 LITAMTQCVGMFILG
+106 LITAITQCLGMFILG

-149 IIKAYDDLGYKERP
+149 IIKAYDDLGYKDRP

-203 LGKLVFFLILWF
+203 LAKLVFFLILWF
-215 LVGIY
+215 LIGIY

-229 HKYLNDEILLLVS
+229 HNYLNDEILLLVS

-303 DPHIIA
+303 DPHVIA
-309 TNWGTILVL
+309 EHWGTILVL
-318 TITVMVG
+318 TITVMTG

-340 LDNAVHAGFSLAQL
+340 LENAVHAGFSLAQL

-394 KAGTPAYEYLIKKL
+394 KAGTPAYLYLIKKL
-408 PEQFVLK
+408 PAQFVNR
-415 INSFSSQ
+415 INAFSTQ
-422 ERHNSAA
+422 ERQNSAA

-438 KELALRVLL
+438 KEVALRVLL
-447 YGVILIAID
+447 YSVILIAID
-456 LGSHIFLDKYIIS
+456 LGSHLFLDKYIIS
-469 RLDGLTPFV
+469 RLDSLTQIV
-478 RNLISVVVTLVVMSP
+478 RNLISVVVTLAVMSP

-502 NDINRSSI
+502 KDINSSSI
-510 KLIKAKQANIW
+510 KLIKAKQSNVW
-521 PVISLALLR
+521 PVISLVLLR
-530 ILIAMG
+530 NLIAMG
-536 FVLSVIATHFHLAFW
+536 FVVSVIASHFNLAFW
-551 TFLLILAS
+551 TILLIIVS
-559 GVAFFF
+559 GVAFFL

-571 SKFTIVEDR
+571 SKFTVVEDR

-585 NEKEQQQRRMAP
+585 NEKEQQQRRMTP
-597 VTSKVSDKMSRYNV
+597 VTSSVSDKMSRYNV
-611 KTDMLTISPDSLYAG
+611 KTDMITISADSLYAG
-626 KQLRDLP
+626 KMLKDLP

-644 IVRGSRTIMI
+644 IIRGSRSIMI
-654 PTGTEM
+654 PKGEEM
-660 VFPYD
+660 VFPFD
-665 KLLAVGTKEQLA
+665 KLIAVGTKEQLS
-677 EFRKDMNEN
+677 EFRKDMTES
-686 VYVQE
+686 VYV
-691 PDAETLAPR
+691 PDEKDTDTLAPR
-700 EFQLDSITLKEDSWL
+700 AFQLDSITLKEDSWL
-715 TGKTLLETDMR
+715 TGKTLRETDMR

-745 KPDYRFKAGD
+745 KPDYRFKEGD
-755 TVWLAGEKSAC
+755 IVWLAGEKSAC

>member
-1 MDSPQICNFVL
+1 
-12 INKHVMEEANL
+12 
-23 VKDLALILISA
+23 
-34 GVFTIISKA
+34 
-43 LKQPLILGYIV
+43 
-54 AGFLVG
+54 
-60 PHMGLFP
+60 MGL
-67 TVTSTAE
+67 A
-74 VKEWSD
+74 
-80 IGIIFLLF
+80 
-88 ALGLEFSFK
+88 
-97 KLLKVGSSA
+97 
-106 LITAMTQCVGMFILG
+106 
-121 FLVGEAIG
+121 
-129 WSNMES
+129 
-135 IFLGGMLS
+135 
-143 MSSTTI
+143 
-149 IIKAYDDLGYKERP
+149 
-163 FAPLVFGALVF
+163 
-174 EDLIAVVLMV
+174 
-184 LLSTMAVSNK
+184 
-194 FAGGEMLMG
+194 
-203 LGKLVFFLILWF
+203 KLVFFLILWF

-268 SILAETLESEH
+268 SILAETLESEP

-303 DPHIIA
+303 DPHVIA
-309 TNWGTILVL
+309 EHWGTILVL
-318 TITVMVG
+318 TITVMAG

-394 KAGTPAYEYLIKKL
+394 KAGTPAYEFLIKKL
-408 PEQFVLK
+408 PEQFVNR
-415 INSFSSQ
+415 INSFSTQ
-422 ERHNSAA
+422 DRNNTAA

-438 KELALRVLL
+438 KNLALRVLL

-469 RLDGLTPFV
+469 RLESLTPFV
-478 RNLISVVVTLVVMSP
+478 RNLISVVITLAVMSP

-502 NDINRSSI
+502 DDINRSSI
-510 KLIKAKQANIW
+510 KLIKARQANLW

-536 FVLSVIATHFHLAFW
+536 FVLSVIATHFNLAFW
-551 TFLLILAS
+551 TFLLILVS

-585 NEKEQQQRRMAP
+585 NEKEQRQRRMAP
-597 VTSKVSDKMSRYNV
+597 VSSSVSDKMSRYNV
-611 KTDMLTISPDSLYAG
+611 KTDMITISADSLYAG
-626 KQLRDLP
+626 KMLRDLP

-644 IVRGSRTIMI
+644 IIRGSRSIMI
-654 PTGTEM
+654 PKGEEM
-660 VFPYD
+660 IFPMD

-677 EFRKDMNEN
+677 EFRKDMTEN
-686 VYVQE
+686 VYVPE
-691 PDAETLAPR
+691 ETDADALAPR
-700 EFQLDSITLKEDSWL
+700 AFELESITLKEDSWL
-715 TGKTLLETDMR
+715 TGKTLRETDMR

-755 TVWLAGEKSAC
+755 IVWLAGEKSAC
-766 EWWD
+766 DWWA

>member
-1 MDSPQICNFVL
+1 MHCKNYIMS
-12 INKHVMEEANL
+12 EEANL

-67 TVTSTAE
+67 TVTSTVQ

-97 KLLKVGSSA
+97 KLIKVGSSA
-106 LITAMTQCVGMFILG
+106 LITAMTQCLGMFILG

-149 IIKAYDDLGYKERP
+149 IIKAYDDLGYKDRP

-194 FAGGEMLMG
+194 FAGGEMLIG
-203 LGKLVFFLILWF
+203 LAKLVFFLILWF

-279 IMHLTKGIK
+279 IMDLTKGIK

-303 DPHIIA
+303 DPHVIA
-309 TNWGTILVL
+309 EHWGTILVL
-318 TITVMVG
+318 TITVMTG

-340 LDNAVHAGFSLAQL
+340 LENAVHAGFSLAQL

-394 KAGTPAYEYLIKKL
+394 KAGTPAYLYLIKKL
-408 PEQFVLK
+408 PAQFVNR
-415 INSFSSQ
+415 INAFSTQ
-422 ERHNSAA
+422 ERQNSAA

-438 KELALRVLL
+438 KEVALRVLL
-447 YGVILIAID
+447 YSVILIAID
-456 LGSHIFLDKYIIS
+456 LGSHLFLDKYIIS
-469 RLDGLTPFV
+469 RLDSLTPIV
-478 RNLISVVVTLVVMSP
+478 RNLISVVVTLAVMSP

-502 NDINRSSI
+502 KDINSSSI
-510 KLIKAKQANIW
+510 KLIKAKQSNVW
-521 PVISLALLR
+521 PVISLVLLR
-530 ILIAMG
+530 NLIAMG
-536 FVLSVIATHFHLAFW
+536 FVVSVIASHFNLAFW
-551 TFLLILAS
+551 TILLIIVS
-559 GVAFFF
+559 GVAFFL

-571 SKFTIVEDR
+571 SKFTVVEDR

-585 NEKEQQQRRMAP
+585 NEKEQQQRRMTP
-597 VTSKVSDKMSRYNV
+597 VTSSVSDKMSRYNV
-611 KTDMLTISPDSLYAG
+611 KTDMITISADSLYAG
-626 KQLRDLP
+626 KMLKDLP

-644 IVRGSRTIMI
+644 IIRGSRSIMI
-654 PTGTEM
+654 PKGEEM
-660 VFPYD
+660 VFPFD
-665 KLLAVGTKEQLA
+665 KLIAVGTKEQLS
-677 EFRKDMNEN
+677 EFRKDMTES
-686 VYVQE
+686 VYV
-691 PDAETLAPR
+691 PDEKDTDTLAPR
-700 EFQLDSITLKEDSWL
+700 AFQLDSITLKEDSWL
-715 TGKTLLETDMR
+715 TGKTLRETDMR

-745 KPDYRFKAGD
+745 KPDYRFKEGD
-755 TVWLAGEKSAC
+755 LVWLAGEKSAC

>member
-1 MDSPQICNFVL
+1 MA
-12 INKHVMEEANL
+12 EEVNL

-67 TVTSTAE
+67 TVTGTETVSQ
-74 VKEWSD
+74 WSD

-88 ALGLEFSFK
+88 ALGLEFSFR

-106 LITAMTQCVGMFILG
+106 LITAMTQCVGMFIIG
-121 FLVGEAIG
+121 YVVGEALG

-149 IIKAYDDLGYKERP
+149 IIKAYDELGLKNST

-184 LLSTMAVSNK
+184 LLSTLAVSNR
-194 FAGGEMLMG
+194 FAGGEMLLG

-220 MIPTILKKA
+220 LIPTLLKKA
-229 HKYLNDEILLLVS
+229 RRYLNDEILLLVS
-242 LGLCFVMVSLA
+242 LGLCFVMVTLA
-253 SLAGFSEALGAFVMG
+253 QLAGFSAALGAFVMG

-303 DPHIIA
+303 DPQVIVQY
-309 TNWGTILVL
+309 WGTILVL
-318 TITVMVG
+318 TITVMAG

-331 SGAVLAGQG
+331 SGAILAGQG

-354 GEFSFIIAGLGVS
+354 GEFSFIIAGLGCS

-394 KAGTPAYEYLIKKL
+394 KAGTPAYEFLLRRL
-408 PEQFVLK
+408 PDTFVAK
-415 INSFSSQ
+415 VNSFAGQ
-422 ERHNSAA
+422 DRGNSPA
-429 AQNEWKRLI
+429 AQNEWRKLI
-438 KELALRVLL
+438 KDLAIRMLL
-447 YGVILIAID
+447 YGVILVALNI
-456 LGSHIFLDKYIIS
+456 GSHLFLDKFIES
-469 RLDGLTPFV
+469 HLDGLSVFL
-478 RNLISVVVTLVVMSP
+478 RHLISVVVTLAVMAP
-493 FLVGIAISG
+493 FIVGLAISG
-502 NDINRSSI
+502 TQISRSSL
-510 KLIKAKQANIW
+510 KLIREKQSNIW

-536 FVLSVIATHFHLAFW
+536 FVVSVIASRFDLSFW
-551 TFLLILAS
+551 AILLILVS
-559 GVAFFF
+559 GVCFFY

-571 SKFTIVEDR
+571 SRFTAVEDR

-585 NEKEQQQRRMAP
+585 NEKEQSQRRMAP
-597 VTSKVSDKMSRYNV
+597 VSASVQDKMAGYDVS
-611 KTDMLTISPDSLYAG
+611 TEIFTISPDSSCIG
-626 KQLRDLP
+626 KPLRDLP

-644 IVRGSRTIMI
+644 IMRGSHNIMVPAGDEVI
-654 PTGTEM
+654 Y
-660 VFPYD
+660 PYD
-665 KLLAVGTKEQLA
+665 KLLAVGTAAQLSEFHADMAASIHQA
-677 EFRKDMNEN
+677 EESGEFEL
-686 VYVQE
+686 E
-691 PDAETLAPR
+691 PVVLTAE
-700 EFQLDSITLKEDSWL
+700 SWL
-715 TGKTLLETDMR
+715 TGKTLRETDMR
-726 SYGCMV
+726 RTGCMV
-732 ISVVSDGQVTTNP
+732 ISVISDGQVITNP
-745 KPDYRFKAGD
+745 KPDYLFKAGD

-766 EWWD
+766 GWWT

>member
-1 MDSPQICNFVL
+1 
-12 INKHVMEEANL
+12 MEEANL

-106 LITAMTQCVGMFILG
+106 LITAMTQCVGMFIIG
-121 FLVGEAIG
+121 FVVGEALG

-135 IFLGGMLS
+135 VFLGGMLS

-149 IIKAYDDLGYKERP
+149 IIKAYDDLGYMDKP

-203 LGKLVFFLILWF
+203 LGKLIFFLILWF

-220 MIPTILKKA
+220 LIPTLLKKA
-229 HKYLNDEILLLVS
+229 QKYLNDEILLLVS
-242 LGLCFVMVSLA
+242 IGLCFVMVTLA

-279 IMHLTKGIK
+279 ITHLVKGIK

-303 DPHIIA
+303 NPQVIA
-309 TNWGTILVL
+309 EHWGPILIL
-318 TITVMVG
+318 TVTVMLG

-331 SGAVLAGQG
+331 SGAILAGQG

-367 LGVMRDFIYPVIITV
+367 LGVLRDFIYPVIITV

-394 KAGTPAYEYLIKKL
+394 KAGTPAYKYLMHKL
-408 PEQFVLK
+408 PEQFITKV
-415 INSFSSQ
+415 NSFSG
-422 ERHNSAA
+422 ERENSAA
-429 AQNEWKRLI
+429 AQNEWKHLI
-438 KELALRVLL
+438 KELALRMLL
-447 YGVILIAID
+447 YGVVLIALN
-456 LGSHIFLDKYIIS
+456 LGSHMFLDKFINDKLVS
-469 RLDGLTPFV
+469 LTPFV
-478 RNLISVVVTLVVMSP
+478 RNLISVVITLVVMSP
-493 FLVGIAISG
+493 FLVGMAISG
-502 NDINRSSI
+502 DQISRSSL
-510 KLIKAKQANIW
+510 KLIKEKQSNVW

-536 FVLSVIATHFHLAFW
+536 FVISVIASHFNLAFW
-551 TFLLILAS
+551 TILLILLS
-559 GVAFFF
+559 GVCVFF

-597 VTSKVSDKMSRYNV
+597 VTSSVTDKMSRYNV
-611 KTDMLTISPDSLYAG
+611 KTDMLTISPDSNYAG
-626 KQLRDLP
+626 LKLRDLP

-644 IVRGSRTIMI
+644 IVRGNRTIMI
-654 PTGTEM
+654 PQGDEV

-665 KLLAVGTKEQLA
+665 KLLAVGTREQLV
-677 EFRKDMNEN
+677 EFRKDMSESIQ
-686 VYVQE
+686 VSE
-691 PDAETLAPR
+691 KSAADALAPR
-700 EFQLDSITLKEDSWL
+700 AFELESIVLKEDSWL
-715 TGKTLLETDMR
+715 TGKTLRDTDMR

-755 TVWLAGEKSAC
+755 IVWLAGEKEAC

>member
-1 MDSPQICNFVL
+1 
-12 INKHVMEEANL
+12 MEEANL

-67 TVTSTAE
+67 TVTSTAD

-149 IIKAYDDLGYKERP
+149 IIKAYDDLGMKDRP

-184 LLSTMAVSNK
+184 LLSTLAVSNK

-203 LGKLVFFLILWF
+203 LVKLVFFLILWF

-220 MIPTILKKA
+220 MIPTLLKKA

-242 LGLCFVMVSLA
+242 LGLCFAMVSLA

-279 IMHLTKGIK
+279 IMHLVSGIK

-303 DPHIIA
+303 DPHVIA
-309 TNWGTILVL
+309 LHWGTILVL
-318 TITVMVG
+318 TITVMAG

-394 KAGTPAYEYLIKKL
+394 KAGTPAYQYLIKKL
-408 PEQFVLK
+408 PEQFVVR
-415 INSFSSQ
+415 INSFSSL
-422 ERHNSAA
+422 ERENTAA

-438 KELALRVLL
+438 KELTIRVLL

-456 LGSHIFLDKYIIS
+456 LGSHIFLDKYILS
-469 RLDGLTPFV
+469 RLDGFTPFV
-478 RNLISVVVTLVVMSP
+478 RNIISVIITLVVMSP

-502 NDINRSSI
+502 DQINRSSI

-530 ILIAMG
+530 IMIAMG
-536 FVLSVIATHFHLAFW
+536 FVVSVIASHFHLAFW
-551 TFLLILAS
+551 TILLILVS

-571 SKFTIVEDR
+571 SKFTIVEDH

-597 VTSKVSDKMSRYNV
+597 VTSKVSDKMARYNV

-626 KQLRDLP
+626 KPLRELP

-654 PTGTEM
+654 PTGNEV

-677 EFRKDMNEN
+677 EFRKDMAEN

-691 PDAETLAPR
+691 PAADSLAPR

-715 TGKTLLETDMR
+715 TGKTLIETDMR

-732 ISVVSDGQVTTNP
+732 ISVVSEGQITTNP

-755 TVWLAGEKSAC
+755 IVWLAGEKSAC

>member
-1 MDSPQICNFVL
+1 MT
-12 INKHVMEEANL
+12 EEANL

-34 GVFTIISKA
+34 GIFTIISKA

-67 TVTSTAE
+67 TVTSTTA
-74 VKEWSD
+74 VDQWSE

-106 LITAMTQCVGMFILG
+106 LITAMTQCLGMFILG

-149 IIKAYDDLGYKERP
+149 IIKAYDDLGMKERP

-184 LLSTMAVSNK
+184 LLSTLAVSNK

-203 LGKLVFFLILWF
+203 LTKLVFFLILWF

-220 MIPTILKKA
+220 LIPTMLKKA
-229 HKYLNDEILLLVS
+229 HKYLNDEILLVVS
-242 LGLCFVMVSLA
+242 IGLCFVMVTLA
-253 SLAGFSEALGAFVMG
+253 SLAGFSAALGAFVMG

-279 IMHLTKGIK
+279 IMNLVKGIK

-303 DPHIIA
+303 DPQVIVL
-309 TNWGTILVL
+309 NWGTILVL
-318 TITVMVG
+318 TITVMAG

-367 LGVMRDFIYPVIITV
+367 LGVMRGFIYPVIITV

-394 KAGTPAYEYLIKKL
+394 KAGTPAYHWLMKKL
-408 PEQFVLK
+408 PPRFLER
-415 INSFSSQ
+415 INSFAGQ
-422 ERHNSAA
+422 ERENSAA

-438 KELALRVLL
+438 KELSLRVLL
-447 YGVILIAID
+447 YGVILAAINMGEH
-456 LGSHIFLDKYIIS
+456 LFLDKLLS
-469 RLDGLTPFV
+469 ERFDAFTPFV
-478 RNLISVVVTLVVMSP
+478 RNIISVVVTIFVMSP
-493 FLVGIAISG
+493 FLVGIAVSG
-502 NDINRSSI
+502 DQINRSSL
-510 KLIKAKQANIW
+510 KLIRAKQANIW

-536 FVLSVIATHFHLAFW
+536 FVVSVIASHFNLAFW
-551 TFLLILAS
+551 TILLIIVS
-559 GVAFFF
+559 GVVFVS

-571 SKFTIVEDR
+571 SKFTVVEDR

-585 NEKEQQQRRMAP
+585 NEKEQSQRRMSP
-597 VTSKVSDKMSRYNV
+597 VTSSVSDKMSRYNV
-611 KTDMLTISPDSLYAG
+611 KTDMITISADSLYAG
-626 KQLRDLP
+626 KRLRELP

-644 IVRGSRTIMI
+644 ILRGSRSIMI
-654 PTGTEM
+654 PTGDEV
-660 VFPYD
+660 VFPFD
-665 KLLAVGTKEQLA
+665 KLLAVGTREQLQ
-677 EFRKDMNEN
+677 EFRKDMAESIF
-686 VYVQE
+686 VPEQS
-691 PDAETLAPR
+691 DALAPR
-700 EFQLDSITLKEDSWL
+700 EFELESITLKDDSWL

-732 ISVVSDGQVTTNP
+732 ISVVSEGQVTTNP
-745 KPDYRFKAGD
+745 RPDYRFKSGD

>member
-1 MDSPQICNFVL
+1 
-12 INKHVMEEANL
+12 MEEANL

-149 IIKAYDDLGYKERP
+149 IIKAYDDLGYKDRP

-203 LGKLVFFLILWF
+203 LAKLVFFLILWF
-215 LVGIY
+215 LIGIY

-279 IMHLTKGIK
+279 IMDLTKGIK

-303 DPHIIA
+303 DPHVIA
-309 TNWGTILVL
+309 EHWGTILVL
-318 TITVMVG
+318 TITVMLG
-325 ILFFST
+325 ILFCST

-394 KAGTPAYEYLIKKL
+394 KAGTPAYEYLLKKL
-408 PEQFVLK
+408 PEQFVAK

-422 ERHNSAA
+422 ERNNTAA

-438 KELALRVLL
+438 KQLALRVLL

-456 LGSHIFLDKYIIS
+456 LGSHLFLDKVIIS
-469 RLDGLTPFV
+469 RLDGLSPFV
-478 RNLISVVVTLVVMSP
+478 RNLISVIVTLVVMSP

-502 NDINRSSI
+502 DEINRSSI
-510 KLIKAKQANIW
+510 KLIKARQANIW

-536 FVLSVIATHFHLAFW
+536 FVLSVIATHFNLAFW
-551 TFLLILAS
+551 TFFLILIS

-686 VYVQE
+686 VFVQE
-691 PDAETLAPR
+691 PAADALAPR

-755 TVWLAGEKSAC
+755 IVWLAGEKSAC

>member
-1 MDSPQICNFVL
+1 
-12 INKHVMEEANL
+12 MEEANL

-149 IIKAYDDLGYKERP
+149 IIKAYDDLGYKDRP

-203 LGKLVFFLILWF
+203 LAKLVFFLILWF

-279 IMHLTKGIK
+279 IMHLTQGIK

-303 DPHIIA
+303 DPHVIA
-309 TNWGTILVL
+309 EHWGTILVL
-318 TITVMVG
+318 TITVMAG
-325 ILFFST
+325 ILFCST

-394 KAGTPAYEYLIKKL
+394 KAGTPAYQYLLKKL
-408 PEQFVLK
+408 PEQFVAK

-422 ERHNSAA
+422 ERNNTAA

-438 KELALRVLL
+438 KQLALRVLL

-456 LGSHIFLDKYIIS
+456 LGSHLFLDKYIIN
-469 RLDGLTPFV
+469 RLDSFAPFV
-478 RNLISVVVTLVVMSP
+478 RNLISVIITLVVMSP

-502 NDINRSSI
+502 DDINRSSI
-510 KLIKAKQANIW
+510 KLIKARQANVW

-551 TFLLILAS
+551 TFLLILVS

-626 KQLRDLP
+626 KQLRELP

-732 ISVVSDGQVTTNP
+732 ISVVSDGQITTNP
-745 KPDYRFKAGD
+745 KPDYRFRAGD
-755 TVWLAGEKSAC
+755 IVWLAGEKSAC

>member
-1 MDSPQICNFVL
+1 MHCKNYIMS
-12 INKHVMEEANL
+12 EEANL

-67 TVTSTAE
+67 TVTSTVQ

-97 KLLKVGSSA
+97 KLIKVGSSA
-106 LITAMTQCVGMFILG
+106 LITAMTQCLGMFILG

-149 IIKAYDDLGYKERP
+149 IIKAYDDLGYKDRP

-194 FAGGEMLMG
+194 FAGGEMLIG
-203 LGKLVFFLILWF
+203 LAKLVFFLILWF

-220 MIPTILKKA
+220 MIPTLLKKA

-279 IMHLTKGIK
+279 IMDLTKGIK

-303 DPHIIA
+303 DPHVIA
-309 TNWGTILVL
+309 EHWGTILVL
-318 TITVMVG
+318 TITVMAG

-340 LDNAVHAGFSLAQL
+340 LENAVHAGFSLAQL

-394 KAGTPAYEYLIKKL
+394 KAGTPAYLYLIKKL
-408 PEQFVLK
+408 PAQFVNR
-415 INSFSSQ
+415 INAFSTQ
-422 ERHNSAA
+422 ERQNSAA

-438 KELALRVLL
+438 KEVALRVLL
-447 YGVILIAID
+447 YSVILIAID
-456 LGSHIFLDKYIIS
+456 LGSHLFLDKYIIS
-469 RLDGLTPFV
+469 RLDSLTPIV
-478 RNLISVVVTLVVMSP
+478 RNLISVVVTLAVMSP

-502 NDINRSSI
+502 KDINSSSI
-510 KLIKAKQANIW
+510 KLIKAKQSNVW
-521 PVISLALLR
+521 PVISLVLLR
-530 ILIAMG
+530 NLIAMG
-536 FVLSVIATHFHLAFW
+536 FVVSVIASHFNLAFW
-551 TFLLILAS
+551 TILLIIVS
-559 GVAFFF
+559 GVAFFL

-571 SKFTIVEDR
+571 SKFTVVEDR

-585 NEKEQQQRRMAP
+585 NEKEQQQRRMTP
-597 VTSKVSDKMSRYNV
+597 VTSSVSDKMSRYNV
-611 KTDMLTISPDSLYAG
+611 KTDMITISADSLYAG
-626 KQLRDLP
+626 KMLKDLP

-644 IVRGSRTIMI
+644 IIRGSRSIMI
-654 PTGTEM
+654 PKGEEM
-660 VFPYD
+660 VFPFD
-665 KLLAVGTKEQLA
+665 KLIAVGTKEQLS
-677 EFRKDMNEN
+677 EFRKDMTES
-686 VYVQE
+686 VYV
-691 PDAETLAPR
+691 PDEKDTDTLAPR
-700 EFQLDSITLKEDSWL
+700 AFQLESITLKEDSWL
-715 TGKTLLETDMR
+715 TGKTLRETDMR

-745 KPDYRFKAGD
+745 KPDYRFKEGD
-755 TVWLAGEKSAC
+755 IVWLAGEKSAC